1 MNRTTLS
8 ALLGLALAA
17 APVAHAAETPLSY
30 TYVEVNYLDT
40 ELDVTPGVT
49 LSMNG
54 GGINGSLAFGD
65 SGFFGLAGY
74 EAVGE
79 EIAGVDLDVKRAT
92 LGAGYALKIDERLHA
107 IGEVAYVDYDFDAAG
122 LDAGADGYRV
132 NIGLRGL
139 MADNIEGIAKIGY
152 VKVEE
157 SGVEIYDG
165 AVGELGFRWYIDNAW
180 SAGLSTEIA
189 DDETTYKLG
198 LRLQW

>member
-17 APVAHAAETPLSY
+17 PAAQAAESALSY
-30 TYVEVNYLDT
+30 TYVEVNYLDN
-40 ELDVTPGVT
+40 ESEIVSGVD

-54 GGINGSLAFGD
+54 GGIHGSIAFGD
-65 SGFFGLAGY
+65 SGFYGLAAY
-74 EAVGE
+74 ETVGE
-79 EIAGVDLDVKRAT
+79 ELGGVDFDVKRAT
-92 LGAGYALKIDERLHA
+92 AGAGYALKIDERLHA
-107 IGEVAYVDYDFDAAG
+107 IAEIAYVDYRFDVSG
-122 LDAGADGYRV
+122 LGSDSADGYRA

-157 SGVEIYDG
+157 SGFTVFDG
-165 AVGELGFRWYIDNAW
+165 TVGELGFRWHIDKAW

-189 DDETTYKLG
+189 EDETTYKLG